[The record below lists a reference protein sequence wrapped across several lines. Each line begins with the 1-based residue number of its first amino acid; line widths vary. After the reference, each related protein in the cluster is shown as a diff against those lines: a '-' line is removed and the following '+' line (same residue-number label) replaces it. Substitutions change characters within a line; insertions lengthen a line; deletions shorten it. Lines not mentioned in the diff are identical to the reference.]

1 MLIKKSDILKY
12 LGPNVRKA
20 RLAKNYTQEFV
31 AENIGVSTDL
41 IRNIENARSFGSL
54 ATLLN
59 LCNFLG
65 VTPNYLFSDLV
76 SETNLSLDNTLKN
89 YCCNLSAQDKETL
102 KQIIIHIDKNY
113 C

>member
-65 VTPNYLFSDLV
+65 ITPNYLFSDLV

-89 YCCNLSAQDKETL
+89 YCSDLSTQDKETL
-102 KQIIIHIDKNY
+102 KQIIIHIDKY
-113 C
+113 Y

>member
-1 MLIKKSDILKY
+1 MLIENKDIVNV
-12 LGPNVRKA
+12 LGPNLKKA
-20 RLAKNYTQEFV
+20 RNLKGYTQEFV

-65 VTPNYLFSDLV
+65 ITPNYLFSNLV
-76 SETNLSLDNTLKN
+76 SESNLSLDNTLKD
-89 YCCNLSAQDKETL
+89 YCSNLSAQDKENL

>member
-20 RLAKNYTQEFV
+20 RLSKNYTQEFL
-31 AENIGVSTDL
+31 AENIGVSIDL
-41 IRNIENARSFGSL
+41 IRNIENGRSFGSL
-54 ATLLN
+54 STLLN

-65 VTPNYLFSDLV
+65 ITPNYLFSDLV
-76 SETNLSLDNTLKN
+76 NESNLSLDNTLKN
-89 YCCNLSAQDKETL
+89 YCSNLSTQDKETL